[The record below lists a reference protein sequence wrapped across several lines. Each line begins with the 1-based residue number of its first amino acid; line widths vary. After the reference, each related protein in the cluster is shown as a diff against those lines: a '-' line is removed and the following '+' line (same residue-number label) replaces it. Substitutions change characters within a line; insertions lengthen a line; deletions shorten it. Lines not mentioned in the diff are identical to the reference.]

1 MTNSGYYLDDIK
13 SDEAQSPGP
22 ASRPLEVLIMKEK
35 VRTLRDGLNAA
46 FLEREDEIAGS
57 LLALLSGEHVL
68 LIGPPGTAKSLLS
81 REMCRCMDDST
92 FFYYLLTRFTT
103 PDEIFGPLSLT
114 SLQEDVFRRKI
125 DGYLPTAS
133 VSFLDE
139 IFKANSSILNSL
151 LTILNERR
159 FHNGSEIVDTPLR
172 SVFGASN
179 EFPEE
184 DESLDALYDRF
195 LFRYYV
201 GYVKDEGNFLDLIQG
216 STESFQP
223 PALITMAELDE
234 LQSRARAIPVNND
247 VLEALAA
254 MRRELKAMGV
264 SVSDRRWKRMLR
276 AMKVAAAAL
285 DRDRVDRSMLPLLQ
299 HMAWNRPE
307 EKATIRKV
315 VMELTIAGGVD
326 PEKARRDLKDLNA
339 SAAMA
344 KNYILPEV
352 VTCRHCERRFEDWNA
367 LREHASNNPD
377 HVYSVPG
384 EEGDFQVTRYRT
396 SPRLLPSFLDRYAGM
411 GRPVVRTLDK
421 GRRDMYAREVA
432 DLSAD
437 LGALEDDLGRERS
450 NLRASLASNIWLSE
464 ADREEI
470 MAMFDV
476 KVTAMSEVMNL
487 LDATREVIMTD
498 DLVE

>member
-1 MTNSGYYLDDIK
+1 
-13 SDEAQSPGP
+13 
-22 ASRPLEVLIMKEK
+22 
-35 VRTLRDGLNAA
+35 
-46 FLEREDEIAGS
+46 
-57 LLALLSGEHVL
+57 
-68 LIGPPGTAKSLLS
+68 
-81 REMCRCMDDST
+81 
-92 FFYYLLTRFTT
+92 
-103 PDEIFGPLSLT
+103 
-114 SLQEDVFRRKI
+114 
-125 DGYLPTAS
+125 
-133 VSFLDE
+133 
-139 IFKANSSILNSL
+139 
-151 LTILNERR
+151 
-159 FHNGSEIVDTPLR
+159 
-172 SVFGASN
+172 
-179 EFPEE
+179 
-184 DESLDALYDRF
+184 
-195 LFRYYV
+195 
-201 GYVKDEGNFLDLIQG
+201 
-216 STESFQP
+216 
-223 PALITMAELDE
+223 
-234 LQSRARAIPVNND
+234 
-247 VLEALAA
+247 
-254 MRRELKAMGV
+254 
-264 SVSDRRWKRMLR
+264 MLR

-437 LGALEDDLGRERS
+437 LGALEDDLGMERS